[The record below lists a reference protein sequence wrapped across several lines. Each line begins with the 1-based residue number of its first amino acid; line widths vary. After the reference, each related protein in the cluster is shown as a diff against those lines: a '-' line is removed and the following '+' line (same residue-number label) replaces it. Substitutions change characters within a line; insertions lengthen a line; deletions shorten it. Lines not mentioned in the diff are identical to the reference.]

1 MRSVKAA
8 HGLAV
13 LHLPLPKGTECSISA
28 GTAWGG
34 EVAFMQSISPLFI
47 EVVIVFLEIL
57 LLLVC
62 LVIVQAL
69 IGSSG
74 KK

>member
-1 MRSVKAA
+1 
-8 HGLAV
+8 
-13 LHLPLPKGTECSISA
+13 
-28 GTAWGG
+28 
-34 EVAFMQSISPLFI
+34 MQSISPLFI